1 MPAVSFQDVP
11 TECVPFTESAH
22 GKMRRDERN
31 IGISQLQAAMKDGE
45 WRRGAPSRPNGDPTS
60 VYTHDNIFYVV
71 NDTTGEEVTS
81 YTRPVELHPVNV
93 TPEDLE
99 LYQKAKRH
107 IEEDSTVWESHTV
120 IVVDTSGSMK
130 KSDFHGAR
138 NRLKAVWGGD
148 SQRLFIPQDRRRAR
162 HSS

>member
-130 KSDFHGAR
+130 KSDLHGAR